1 MTNSSESRLQPL
13 PPRPDTRRFLPA
25 IRLAEGLAP
34 ASRPDR
40 FIPREEIGSVERWA
54 MPALGGTGS
63 ASRPAGVRTASLTPD
78 QWQAKINAARAD
90 GVAQGHRQGYEEGY
104 RDGMAA
110 LEGFKQRHVE
120 EFGQRFA
127 ALADAL
133 GQQLE
138 AVEQQAAQAVAAAA
152 VQLARQVLRQ
162 ALQVQPDLVVGVAR
176 EAVNAVMMSASRIAV
191 RVHPDDHELI
201 AQGAAEVLK
210 ARGASLVPDARIR
223 RGGCRVDS
231 DVGTVDATIEARWA
245 AAAAAMGQPLP
256 LDNPLDDQQG
266 QTPSPEGSA

>member
-1 MTNSSESRLQPL
+1 MTNSSESRLQAL
-13 PPRPDTRRFLPA
+13 PPRPDTRRFIPA
-25 IRLAEGLAP
+25 IRLADGLTP

-40 FIPREEIGSVERWA
+40 FIPREEIGSVERWT
-54 MPALGGTGS
+54 MPALGGAAPS
-63 ASRPAGVRTASLTPD
+63 MRPAAARASSLTPD
-78 QWQAKINAARAD
+78 QWQSKVAAARAE
-90 GVAQGHRQGYEEGY
+90 GAAQGHRQGYEEGY
-104 RDGMAA
+104 RDGLAA

-120 EFGQRFA
+120 EIGQRFA

-138 AVEQQAAQAVAAAA
+138 AVEQQAAQAVAATA

-162 ALQVQPDLVVGVAR
+162 ALQTQPELVVGVAR
-176 EAVNAVMMSASRIAV
+176 EAVNAVMMTASHIAV

-201 AQGAAEVLK
+201 ARGAAEALK

-231 DVGTVDATIEARWA
+231 DVGSVDATIEARWA
-245 AAAAAMGQPLP
+245 AAAAAMGQPVA
-256 LDNPLDDQQG
+256 LDDEQLPATG
-266 QTPSPEGSA
+266 QEGSA